1 VEARKG
7 SSHKEKTTMANSSS
21 TGFGCKPI
29 KMYGNGYENM
39 GLGEYPVAASSSAI
53 YFQDLVCQA
62 ASGYAVVG
70 IAGTEDIIGSLNG
83 VFYTDATTSKPTFQN
98 YLQGSNTATD
108 IVALV
113 NDSPLQQYEIRSNNS
128 GASAQTDVGNT
139 ADIVYSAGGSPNY
152 VSGAMLD
159 DSTLNNNADQQVK
172 IIGVSRDPENSDLT
186 SANVVWRVIINQ
198 SFFLDTTG
206 V

>member
-1 VEARKG
+1 
-7 SSHKEKTTMANSSS
+7 MANSSS
-21 TGFGCKPI
+21 TGFGLRPI

-39 GLGEYPVAASSSAI
+39 GLGEYPVAASSDAI
-53 YFQDLVCQA
+53 YNQDLVCQA
-62 ASGYAVVG
+62 ASGFVIVG

-98 YLQGSNTATD
+98 YLQGSNTASD

-113 NDSPLQQYEIRSNNS
+113 NDSPIQQYEVRSNNT

-139 ADIVYSAGGSPNY
+139 ADIAYSAGGSPNY
-152 VSGAMLD
+152 ISGATLD
-159 DSTLNNNADQQVK
+159 DSTLGTSAQQLK
-172 IIGVSRDPENSDLT
+172 IIGVSRDPENNDLT
-186 SANVVWRVIINQ
+186 SANVVWRVVINQ
-198 SFFLDTTG
+198 SFFLDSDG

>member
-1 VEARKG
+1 
-7 SSHKEKTTMANSSS
+7 MANSSS
-21 TGFGCKPI
+21 TGFGLRPI

-39 GLGEYPVAASSSAI
+39 GLGEYPVAASSDAI
-53 YFQDLVCQA
+53 YNQDLVCQA
-62 ASGYAVVG
+62 ASGFVIVG

-98 YLQGSNTATD
+98 YLQGSNTASD

-113 NDSPLQQYEIRSNNS
+113 NDSPIQQYEVRSNNT

-139 ADIVYSAGGSPNY
+139 ADIAYSAGGTPNY
-152 VSGAMLD
+152 ISGATLD
-159 DSTLNNNADQQVK
+159 DSTLGTSAQQLK
-172 IIGVSRDPENSDLT
+172 IIGVSRDPENNDLT
-186 SANVVWRVIINQ
+186 SANVVWRVVINQ
-198 SFFLDTTG
+198 SFFLDSDG

>member
-1 VEARKG
+1 
-7 SSHKEKTTMANSSS
+7 MANSSS
-21 TGFGCKPI
+21 TGFGIKPI

-39 GLGEYPVAASSSAI
+39 GLGEYPMAASSAAT
-53 YFQDLVCQA
+53 YFQDLVVQA
-62 ASGYAVVG
+62 ATGYVTVG

-98 YLQGSNTATD
+98 HLAASNAATD

-113 NDSPLQQYEIRSNNS
+113 NDSPLQQYEIRSNNT

-139 ADIVYSAGGSPNY
+139 ADIEYTAGATPNF
-152 VSGAMLD
+152 VSRATLD

-172 IIGVSRDPENSDLT
+172 IIGVSRDPENKDLT
-186 SANVVWRVIINQ
+186 AANVVWRVIINQ
-198 SFFLDTTG
+198 SFFNDTTG

>member
-1 VEARKG
+1 
-7 SSHKEKTTMANSSS
+7 MANSSS
-21 TGFGCKPI
+21 TGFGIKPI

-39 GLGEYPVAASSSAI
+39 GLGEYPMAASSAAT
-53 YFQDLVCQA
+53 YFQDLVVQA
-62 ASGYAVVG
+62 ATGYVTVG

-98 YLQGSNTATD
+98 HLAASNAATD

-113 NDSPLQQYEIRSNNS
+113 NDSPLQQYEIRSNNT

-139 ADIVYSAGGSPNY
+139 ADIEYTAGATPNY
-152 VSGAMLD
+152 VSRATLD

-198 SFFLDTTG
+198 SFFNDTTG

>member
-1 VEARKG
+1 
-7 SSHKEKTTMANSSS
+7 MANSSS

-113 NDSPLQQYEIRSNNS
+113 NDSPLQQYEARSNNT
-128 GASAQTDVGNT
+128 GASAQLDVGNT
-139 ADIVYSAGGSPNY
+139 ADISYSAGSSPNY
-152 VSGAMLD
+152 VSGATLD
-159 DSTLNNNADQQVK
+159 DATLGTSAQQLK
-172 IIGVSRDPENSDLT
+172 IIGVSRDPENNDLT
-186 SANVVWRVIINQ
+186 SANVVWRVVINQ
-198 SFFLDTTG
+198 SFFLDSDG

>member
-1 VEARKG
+1 
-7 SSHKEKTTMANSSS
+7 MANSSS
-21 TGFGCKPI
+21 TGFGIKPI

-53 YFQDLVCQA
+53 YFQDLVVQA
-62 ASGYAVVG
+62 ATGYVTVG

-113 NDSPLQQYEIRSNNS
+113 NDSPLQQYEIRSNNT

-139 ADIVYSAGGSPNY
+139 ADIEYTAGATPNF
-152 VSGAMLD
+152 VSRATLD

-186 SANVVWRVIINQ
+186 AANVVWRVIINQ
-198 SFFLDTTG
+198 SFFNDTTG